1 MRVSVLR
8 RELRAYIDKTGG
20 REEKN
25 VSSSLIVAMTTVG
38 NVKTVSVSTIPALP
52 PISKGIRARR
62 KTRKEEKEENTKSG
76 KETSRDLNRSRT
88 ITGPRC
94 ILGSSCNR
102 EDVIR

>member
-52 PISKGIRARR
+52 PISKGIRTREKRGKKRKKKIRR
-62 KTRKEEKEENTKSG
+62 AG
-76 KETSRDLNRSRT
+76 KKHR
-88 ITGPRC
+88 G
-94 ILGSSCNR
+94 ILIDR
-102 EDVIR
+102 ER